1 MITLNK
7 VSQTDKYIC
16 VVCSLKYVEIGKGQ
30 IGCKYFILGTEEG
43 NNKRGVYESC
53 ISSCGDVFTTV
64 NTTNMCS

>member
-16 VVCSLKYVEIGKGQ
+16 VACSLKYVKIGNGQ

-43 NNKRGVYESC
+43 NNKRGVY
-53 ISSCGDVFTTV
+53 D
-64 NTTNMCS
+64 